1 MSRPNILIT
10 GTPGTGKSTTAE
22 SVALNTGLRHVEL
35 SQLVKTDQLYSEFD
49 EEYNSYVIDEDKV
62 CDTLE
67 PIMQQKGVVVDYHGS
82 DFFPE
87 RWFDLVVVLR
97 ADNTVLYDRLKA
109 RGYHDKKITENVE
122 CEIMQV
128 LLDEAKDSYREDIIW
143 VLQSDNTEQLLENVQ
158 KIEDYINNY

>member
-1 MSRPNILIT
+1 M
-10 GTPGTGKSTTAE
+10 
-22 SVALNTGLRHVEL
+22 

-109 RGYHDKKITENVE
+109 RLVVFLFVVF
-122 CEIMQV
+122 C
-128 LLDEAKDSYREDIIW
+128 
-143 VLQSDNTEQLLENVQ
+143 
-158 KIEDYINNY
+158 